1 MRGQA
6 GPTVDF
12 QPVSVEFVKHSGYP
26 SYVKSDGTGCD
37 TVQDFARSARLQLRF
52 SHVGEPEDV
61 DRRVGKLLER
71 R

>member
-1 MRGQA
+1 MRDGRTEIALHPQQWIL
-6 GPTVDF
+6 TI
-12 QPVSVEFVKHSGYP
+12 
-26 SYVKSDGTGCD
+26 GTGCD
-37 TVQDFARSARLQLRF
+37 TVQDFARVARLQLRF